1 MTRQRTLIALLAL
14 ALAALAATVLP
25 AMGFAKPIT
34 KQNGSQSVLTFTS
47 ICSVTGYASY
57 GNCGGD
63 PATYTD
69 VVGRMNAIQAKQGR
83 YNLDFTF
90 TNLTPGATYR
100 LWGNN
105 GSWFSVAAAVADA
118 TGAAKFS
125 YQTTSPAGLGFDLNL
140 EDGNI
145 TVLTSYWS
153 SQLLVLNPDGTV
165 SSPA

>member
-1 MTRQRTLIALLAL
+1 M
-14 ALAALAATVLP
+14 
-25 AMGFAKPIT
+25 
-34 KQNGSQSVLTFTS
+34 S
-47 ICSVTGYASY
+47 GYASY

-105 GSWFSVAAAVADA
+105 GSWFSVAVAVADA

-145 TVLTSYWS
+145 TVVTSYWS
-153 SQLLVLNPDGTV
+153 GQLLVLNPENARRG
-165 SSPA
+165 PAANAEAQRELDWTRQMYRIARAQPAFRIQCGIPAPQIHSALLRGL